1 MQKINRNC
9 KNDLKLTNKQKP
21 FCLEAKFYMLMGV
34 FPVSILNLIPLLK
47 YLFFLMKHTY
57 SLMRYQIITF
67 NITFKYYYRYII

>member
-9 KNDLKLTNKQKP
+9 KNDLKLTNKNLFALK
-21 FCLEAKFYMLMGV
+21 LNFYMLMGV

-57 SLMRYQIITF
+57 SFMHYQIITF
-67 NITFKYYYRYII
+67 NITFKYYYRL